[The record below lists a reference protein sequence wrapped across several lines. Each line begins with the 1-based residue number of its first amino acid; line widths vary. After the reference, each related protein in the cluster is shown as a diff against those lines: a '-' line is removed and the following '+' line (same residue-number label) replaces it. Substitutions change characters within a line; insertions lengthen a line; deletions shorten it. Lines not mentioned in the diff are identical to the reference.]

1 MNKPIF
7 KLIALNLVVLLIL
20 SFPFYMPQSV
30 NPFVLKAHALDLS
43 TYGQIRL
50 YEGHN
55 DITKSGNVFFS
66 TTQKGAYSITISTGG
81 GLTLYDVESEAQI
94 TPIYTKSVNG
104 ESSTAIYSFIKN
116 QTVMIFANDSWTSR
130 KVDITR
136 ASETKYPALDKGFY
150 ALATDDDL
158 KLYGYNTTVID
169 ENGNVLTPTDKFYY
183 TEGNDTPYYIFVNEQ
198 NSKYADGFTKYFK
211 TDEPI
216 PEFIYKTNAGGAEV
230 YDYLGDNDNV
240 EIPNSLGGKP
250 VTVLQKGAFEGIDV
264 NSIILPNTMTTIK
277 TGAFELVENINYLGI
292 PSSVDIIETDVFKNV
307 NIGHIYCEDSQST
320 FTNQY
325 DNGRVPECATTHFDC
340 EYYDGFEINYD
351 EEYCDVIHY
360 DCYSCSGGNFTRDF
374 GDGSKHDV
382 IQLGVYEESKCN
394 YQGSAYGECND
405 CGAYLNY
412 YLDLADCAFENYVSN
427 NDATCQKNA
436 TETGKCKWCEAP
448 DTREIANSK
457 VAHKFENYVSN
468 NDATCQKNATE
479 TGKCKWCEAP
489 DTREIP
495 DSKAEHKFEN
505 YVSNND
511 ATCQK
516 NATETGKC
524 KWCEAPDTREI
535 PDSKVAHKFENYV
548 SNNDATC
555 QKNATETGKC
565 KWCEAPDTREIP
577 DTKAEHKFGEY
588 KSDNNATCCKDGT
601 TTAKC
606 KWCDETDSKGVEN
619 SALGHTDTS
628 KIFTDIKAGK
638 WYSNAIDYA
647 YTHGFIAGVSETEFG
662 RDVPVTRGMFITIL
676 ARIAG
681 VDTGKEA
688 NKTSTKF
695 TDVKS
700 GKYYTAAIKWA
711 SENNIVSGVSD
722 TAYGPD
728 TAIERQQLCTMI
740 VNFAKHQN
748 ITITEVEAAI
758 DFADKS
764 SIAKYAKDNVSICQK
779 ADIVNG
785 YANGDG
791 FDFRPKNTVTRA
803 EAAQILYKF
812 HKDFVAK

>member
-7 KLIALNLVVLLIL
+7 KLIALNLVVLLVL
-20 SFPFYMPQSV
+20 SFPFFMPQSA
-30 NPFVLKAHALDLS
+30 NPFIIDAYALNLS
-43 TYGQIRL
+43 TNGQIRL

-55 DITKSGNVFFS
+55 DITNSGNVFFPA
-66 TTQKGAYSITISTGG
+66 TQKGTYSITISTGG

-104 ESSTAIYSFIKN
+104 QSSTAIYSFKKN
-116 QTVMIFANDSWTSR
+116 QTVMIFANDAWTYR

-136 ASETKYPALDKGFY
+136 ASETRYPALDKGFY

-211 TDEPI
+211 KDESI
-216 PEFIYKTNAGGAEV
+216 PELIYKTNAGGAEV
-230 YDYLGDNDNV
+230 YDYLGDDDNV
-240 EIPNSLGGKP
+240 EIPNRLGDKP

-264 NSIILPNTMTTIK
+264 NSVILPNTMTTIK
-277 TGAFELVENINYLGI
+277 TGAFNLIDNINYLGI

-360 DCYSCSGGNFTRDF
+360 DCYICSGGNFTRDF

-382 IQLGVYEESKCN
+382 IQLGVYEESRCN
-394 YQGSAYGECND
+394 FQGSAYGECND

-436 TETGKCKWCEAP
+436 TETGKCKWCNTP
-448 DTREIANSK
+448 NTREIANSK
-457 VAHKFENYVSN
+457 ATHKFENYVYNNDATCMADGTETAKCKWCDETDTRTVIGTVQTHKFENYVSN
-468 NDATCQKNATE
+468 NDATC
-479 TGKCKWCEAP
+479 
-489 DTREIP
+489 
-495 DSKAEHKFEN
+495 
-505 YVSNND
+505 
-511 ATCQK
+511 
-516 NATETGKC
+516 
-524 KWCEAPDTREI
+524 
-535 PDSKVAHKFENYV
+535 
-548 SNNDATC
+548 
-555 QKNATETGKC
+555 
-565 KWCEAPDTREIP
+565 
-577 DTKAEHKFGEY
+577 
-588 KSDNNATCCKDGT
+588 CKDAT

-606 KWCDETDSKGVEN
+606 KWCDVTNSKTVEN

-628 KIFTDIKAGK
+628 KIFTDVKAGK
-638 WYSNAIDYA
+638 WYTEAINYN
-647 YTHGFIAGVSETEFG
+647 YTHKFVSGMSATEFG
-662 RDVPVTRGMFITIL
+662 ISSNITRGQFITIL

-681 VDTGKEA
+681 VDTTN
-688 NKTSTKF
+688 NKVSTKF
-695 TDVKS
+695 TDVES
-700 GKYYTAAIKWA
+700 GKFYTAAIKWA
-711 SENNIVSGVSD
+711 SENKIVNGI
-722 TAYGPD
+722 TATTFEPN
-728 TAIERQQLCTMI
+728 TPIQRQQLCVMI
-740 VNFAKHQN
+740 VNFAKHQS
-748 ITITEVEAAI
+748 ITLTEVESAI
-758 DFADKS
+758 SFTDANK
-764 SIAKYAKDNVSICQK
+764 IATWAKDAVKTAQM

-785 YANGDG
+785 YANGSG
-791 FDFRPKNTVTRA
+791 FDFRPTNTATRA